1 MMLGSGLQGKGESS
15 RRHSTNLILYLTAAS
30 VDLEK
35 LKEVS
40 RLVELL
46 ENDFSAKK
54 LSSAGKPPLSNS
66 PCIYAYTVN
75 MNAKPESFP
84 QNKCKHF

>member
-15 RRHSTNLILYLTAAS
+15 RRHSTNPILYLTAAS
-30 VDLEK
+30 VNLEK
-35 LKEVS
+35 LKEVT

-54 LSSAGKPPLSNS
+54 LSSAGKPPTLH
-66 PCIYAYTVN
+66 AYGVSI
-75 MNAKPESFP
+75 NAKPASFP